1 VITSF
6 FIFAILLLLFT
17 ELLLVHV
24 LAKVH
29 HGFKFL

>member
-1 VITSF
+1 
-6 FIFAILLLLFT
+6 LLFT